1 MWLAAPKDSTW
12 DSIRLPYWLTLAA
25 FLLLHKVEENRTAFF
40 EAVFARITGMPVPEL
55 SIGLVMALL
64 IIPVG
69 AWLAIPVLFR
79 RNHEFG
85 RFLAWTFFASMGLT
99 ELAHFILPFL
109 ASETYG
115 YFPGMASVFVL
126 APLAWWGMWRL
137 SLHRPPEPR
146 LRPSIRRAVPLRIE
160 AREAPITS
168 VHCVRQSSFSQSG
181 FRTTRSPTYLR

>member
-1 MWLAAPKDSTW
+1 MTPKISPLLVAAFGFSILVPLLGYFYLGWFYALIFLVGYVSGFVLWLAAPKDATW

-40 EAVFARITGMPVPEL
+40 EAVSARITGMPVPEL
-55 SIGLVMALL
+55 SIGLVMGLL

-99 ELAHFILPFL
+99 ELAHFIMPVL
-109 ASETYG
+109 ANEPYG
-115 YFPGMASVFVL
+115 YFPGMASVFAL
-126 APLAWWGMWRL
+126 APLAWWGIWRL
-137 SLHRPPEPR
+137 SLRY
-146 LRPSIRRAVPLRIE
+146 
-160 AREAPITS
+160 
-168 VHCVRQSSFSQSG
+168 
-181 FRTTRSPTYLR
+181 PTIAKS